1 MAEAVVTV
9 GCVGT
14 ISGICTSVCRWCCG
28 DNGCCRVF
36 KWCRGSPSDTESS
49 PSQTANQ
56 SSTYLLCCSCCGD
69 ASLGNNTQSTARFE
83 HRTPEERSQQ
93 QSNVDRQPA
102 SNPSGSNQTVHP
114 TARPESSNENDP
126 QLLPPP
132 NSQLAN
138 NPSGS
143 NQTVHPTAPPEQNN
157 ENVPLLPTPNLTT
170 VESSTTVATPDQR
183 DSQTNRTTSN
193 QHPQQCTGKVVT
205 GSSQS
210 GSLVTVDVH
219 QRSAAQS
226 DTSDSQLANNPSGSN
241 QTVHPTAPPEQ
252 NNENVPLLPTPNLTT
267 VESSTTVATPDQR
280 DSQTNRTTSNQHPQ
294 QCTGKVVTGSSQSGS
309 LVTVDVHQRSAAQ
322 SDTSDSQLANN
333 PSESNQTVHPTAPP
347 EQSNE
352 NVPLLPTPMASSS
365 GVPVQQSP
373 TTSNEQW
380 HQCTEFGSSEV
391 SCLGASIPDNEL
403 AKLAY
408 DPETLKVLAR
418 KKPVVDS
425 RPASNPSGSN
435 QTVHPTAPPEQNN
448 ENVPLLPPPSM
459 ASSSG
464 VPVQQSPTTS
474 NEQWHQCTE
483 FGSSEVSCLGAS
495 IPDNELAKLAYDPET
510 LKVLARK
517 KPVRSAIPAEIVQQT
532 PRHETAIVTKEQLRK
547 LAHNLGPWDEL
558 AVNLGMSKGDI
569 YKLKEEHKNDQWAQ
583 VFYMLDKWKNRE
595 GPKATVG
602 NLYKKCCAT
611 ETVDSN
617 MYAFLL
623 E

>member
-322 SDTSDSQLANN
+322 SDTS
-333 PSESNQTVHPTAPP
+333 
-347 EQSNE
+347 
-352 NVPLLPTPMASSS
+352 
-365 GVPVQQSP
+365 
-373 TTSNEQW
+373 
-380 HQCTEFGSSEV
+380 
-391 SCLGASIPDNEL
+391 
-403 AKLAY
+403 
-408 DPETLKVLAR
+408 
-418 KKPVVDS
+418 VVDS

-517 KPVRSAIPAEIVQQT
+517 KPAVRSAIPAEIVQQT